1 MSGII
6 SRHDKNWLVVCTA
19 SKHMLLIEEVNNSK
33 GENIISKIKVGDRF
47 FTPTEKL
54 DQARA
59 KRIYYNSFGLKK

>member
-1 MSGII
+1 MHS
-6 SRHDKNWLVVCTA
+6 L
-19 SKHMLLIEEVNNSK
+19 KHMLLIEEVNNSK

-59 KRIYYNSFGLKK
+59 KEFIIIHLV